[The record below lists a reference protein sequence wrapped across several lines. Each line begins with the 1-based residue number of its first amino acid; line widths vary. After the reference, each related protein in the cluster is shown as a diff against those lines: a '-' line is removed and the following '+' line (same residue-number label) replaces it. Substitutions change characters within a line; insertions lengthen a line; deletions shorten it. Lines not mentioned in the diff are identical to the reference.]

1 MMLTMANS
9 KLIPFDFAYCSDK
22 AKVFENYC
30 KYTFTRTQSMFTYE
44 GLPDTIPV
52 QWLESYL
59 QRNGSCCIAE
69 HEGKLYALLGNAGG
83 EPDEYYQPTIYT
95 VANPALNLSKSYK
108 IGEDCVY
115 CKNDYDAIGL
125 VPLVSRYCGLMTENL
140 LTVRI
145 SDINMR
151 MMNLLSAPD
160 DNTLQST
167 KQYLKDLEDGKLGV
181 VGETPFFE
189 GLKLQS
195 KGVGNGD
202 YMIQFIELQQ
212 YLKGSMYNELGINAN
227 FNMKR
232 EALSG
237 QELSLNDDALMP
249 LIDDMLKQRR
259 AMCDELNEMFGLNVS
274 VDYGSSW
281 HSNVVEK
288 QLISEEELGADDSE
302 SEEAA
307 GDESA
312 LPDDKD
318 PNAVDE
324 GDVSRLNDDEESGND
339 DNDNTSSDS
348 DVDEPDENCEDDDS
362 GSEPDDEC
370 GSNDNTSDEDTSK
383 EDESQSKESETD
395 ESKTEESDA
404 EKSEK
409 EEPEKEEV
417 DTKEV
422 DTEEADTKEV
432 DTKETDTKEKSKDK
446 ESETEESNTK
456 ETEKEKPE
464 NEELEKEKP
473 EKEESEKD
481 KPEKEEPEK
490 EKSEKEEPEK
500 EKPEKEKPE
509 KEKPEKEKSEKGK
522 PEKEKSEKEEVDAED
537 KPKDKE
543 SEQENKEQEPS
554 SEVSDD
560 SEDDDKKKKG
570 EKK

>member
-1 MMLTMANS
+1 MANS

-44 GLPDTIPV
+44 GLPETIPV

-83 EPDEYYQPTIYT
+83 ELDEYYQPTIYT

-259 AMCDELNEMFGLNVS
+259 AMCDELNQMFGLNVS

-348 DVDEPDENCEDDDS
+348 NVDEPDENCEDDDS
-362 GSEPDDEC
+362 GSESDDEC
-370 GSNDNTSDEDTSK
+370 GSDDNTSDEDTSK
-383 EDESQSKESETD
+383 ENESQSKESETED
-395 ESKTEESDA
+395 SKTEESDT

-417 DTKEV
+417 DAKEADAKEADAKEADAKEADAKEADVKEADTDEV
-422 DTEEADTKEV
+422 DAKETDVKEADTKEV
-432 DTKETDTKEKSKDK
+432 DTKEKPKDK
-446 ESETEESNTK
+446 ESETEK
-456 ETEKEKPE
+456 E
-464 NEELEKEKP
+464 
-473 EKEESEKD
+473 

-490 EKSEKEEPEK
+490 EEPEKEEPEK

-509 KEKPEKEKSEKGK
+509 KEEP
-522 PEKEKSEKEEVDAED
+522 EKEEVDAED
-537 KPKDKE
+537 KPKDAEDKPKDKE
-543 SEQENKEQEPS
+543 SEQKNKEQEPS

-560 SEDDDKKKKG
+560 SEDDKKKKKE

>member
-1 MMLTMANS
+1 MARSN
-9 KLIPFDFAYCSDK
+9 LMPFDFTYCSDK

-83 EPDEYYQPTIYT
+83 ELDEYYQPTIYT
-95 VANPALNLSKSYK
+95 VTNPALNLSKTYK

-115 CKNDYDAIGL
+115 CRNDFDAVGL

-167 KQYLKDLEDGKLGV
+167 KQYLKDLEEGKLGV

-237 QELSLNDDALMP
+237 QEVALNDDALMP

-274 VDYGSSW
+274 VDYGSTW

-288 QLISEEELGADDSE
+288 QLISEDELGATGAE

-307 GDESA
+307 GDEAA

-324 GDVSRLNDDEESGND
+324 GDVSRLNDKEESDSD
-339 DNDNTSSDS
+339 DNSDTSSDS
-348 DVDEPDENCEDDDS
+348 DVDEPDENCEDDDN
-362 GSEPDDEC
+362 GSESDDEC
-370 GSNDNTSDEDTSK
+370 GSDDNSTDEDV
-383 EDESQSKESETD
+383 SE
-395 ESKTEESDA
+395 
-404 EKSEK
+404 
-409 EEPEKEEV
+409 
-417 DTKEV
+417 
-422 DTEEADTKEV
+422 
-432 DTKETDTKEKSKDK
+432 
-446 ESETEESNTK
+446 ESETEE
-456 ETEKEKPE
+456 PQ
-464 NEELEKEKP
+464 
-473 EKEESEKD
+473 
-481 KPEKEEPEK
+481 KEEPQ
-490 EKSEKEEPEK
+490 
-500 EKPEKEKPE
+500 
-509 KEKPEKEKSEKGK
+509 
-522 PEKEKSEKEEVDAED
+522 KEEVDAGDE
-537 KPKDKE
+537 PKDE
-543 SEQENKEQEPS
+543 EQEPENKEQEPS
-554 SEVSDD
+554 PEESDD
-560 SEDDDKKKKG
+560 SEDDEKKKKG
-570 EKK
+570 ECK

>member
-1 MMLTMANS
+1 M
-9 KLIPFDFAYCSDK
+9 PFDFAYCSDK

-83 EPDEYYQPTIYT
+83 ELDEYYQPTIYT
-95 VANPALNLSKSYK
+95 VANPALGLSKSYK

-115 CKNDYDAIGL
+115 CRNDYDAIGL

-237 QELSLNDDALMP
+237 QEVALNDDALMP

-259 AMCDELNEMFGLNVS
+259 AMCDELNQMFGLNVS
-274 VDYGSSW
+274 VDYGSTW

-288 QLISEEELGADDSE
+288 QLVSEEELGADTAE

-324 GDVSRLNDDEESGND
+324 CDVSRLNDEEESGSD
-339 DNDNTSSDS
+339 DNSDTSSDS
-348 DVDEPDENCEDDDS
+348 DVDEPDENCEDDDN
-362 GSEPDDEC
+362 GSESDDEC
-370 GSNDNTSDEDTSK
+370 GSNDNSQNEDVS
-383 EDESQSKESETD
+383 EADESQSE
-395 ESKTEESDA
+395 
-404 EKSEK
+404 
-409 EEPEKEEV
+409 
-417 DTKEV
+417 
-422 DTEEADTKEV
+422 
-432 DTKETDTKEKSKDK
+432 
-446 ESETEESNTK
+446 ESETEES
-456 ETEKEKPE
+456 ET
-464 NEELEKEKP
+464 
-473 EKEESEKD
+473 
-481 KPEKEEPEK
+481 
-490 EKSEKEEPEK
+490 
-500 EKPEKEKPE
+500 
-509 KEKPEKEKSEKGK
+509 
-522 PEKEKSEKEEVDAED
+522 EEVDAED
-537 KPKDKE
+537 EPKDKE
-543 SEQENKEQEPS
+543 PESKDEEQEPS
-554 SEVSDD
+554 PEESDD
-560 SEDDDKKKKG
+560 SEDDEKKKKG
-570 EKK
+570 ECK

>member
-95 VANPALNLSKSYK
+95 VANPALNLSKNYK

-259 AMCDELNEMFGLNVS
+259 AMCDELNKMFGLNVS

-348 DVDEPDENCEDDDS
+348 NVDEPDENCEDDDS
-362 GSEPDDEC
+362 GSESDDEC

-383 EDESQSKESETD
+383 ENESQSKESETE
-395 ESKTEESDA
+395 ESETEESDA

-417 DTKEV
+417 DAKEADDKKADAKETDDKEADAKEV
-422 DTEEADTKEV
+422 DAKKVDAKEADAKEADAKEADAKEV
-432 DTKETDTKEKSKDK
+432 DAKEKSKDK
-446 ESETEESNTK
+446 ENETEE
-456 ETEKEKPE
+456 
-464 NEELEKEKP
+464 
-473 EKEESEKD
+473 KEEPEKD

-490 EKSEKEEPEK
+490 D
-500 EKPEKEKPE
+500 KPEKEKPE
-509 KEKPEKEKSEKGK
+509 KEKPEKEE
-522 PEKEKSEKEEVDAED
+522 PEKEEVDAED

-560 SEDDDKKKKG
+560 SEDDEKKKKG

>member
-1 MMLTMANS
+1 MAS
-9 KLIPFDFAYCSDK
+9 GKLMPFDFTYCSDK
-22 AKVFENYC
+22 SKVFENYC

-83 EPDEYYQPTIYT
+83 ELDEYYQPTIYT

-115 CKNDYDAIGL
+115 CRNDFDAVGL

-237 QELSLNDDALMP
+237 QEVALNDDALMP

-259 AMCDELNEMFGLNVS
+259 AMCDELNQMFGLNVS
-274 VDYGSSW
+274 VDYGSTW

-288 QLISEEELGADDSE
+288 QLISEEELGADGAE

-324 GDVSRLNDDEESGND
+324 GDVSRLNDEEESGSD
-339 DNDNTSSDS
+339 DNGDTSSDS

-362 GSEPDDEC
+362 GSESDGEC
-370 GSNDNTSDEDTSK
+370 GSDDDTSDEDTP
-383 EDESQSKESETD
+383 EDDESQS
-395 ESKTEESDA
+395 
-404 EKSEK
+404 
-409 EEPEKEEV
+409 
-417 DTKEV
+417 
-422 DTEEADTKEV
+422 
-432 DTKETDTKEKSKDK
+432 
-446 ESETEESNTK
+446 
-456 ETEKEKPE
+456 
-464 NEELEKEKP
+464 
-473 EKEESEKD
+473 EESER
-481 KPEKEEPEK
+481 
-490 EKSEKEEPEK
+490 
-500 EKPEKEKPE
+500 
-509 KEKPEKEKSEKGK
+509 
-522 PEKEKSEKEEVDAED
+522 EKEEVDAED
-537 KPKDKE
+537 EPKDEEPE
-543 SEQENKEQEPS
+543 SKDKEQEPS
-554 SEVSDD
+554 PEESDD
-560 SEDDDKKKKG
+560 SEDDKKKKKG
-570 EKK
+570 ECK

>member
-1 MMLTMANS
+1 MAS
-9 KLIPFDFAYCSDK
+9 GKLMPFDFAYCSDK
-22 AKVFENYC
+22 SKVFENYC

-83 EPDEYYQPTIYT
+83 ELDEYYQPTIYT

-115 CKNDYDAIGL
+115 CRNDFDAVGL

-237 QELSLNDDALMP
+237 QEVALNDDALMP

-259 AMCDELNEMFGLNVS
+259 AMCDELNQMFGLNVS
-274 VDYGSSW
+274 VDYGSTW

-288 QLISEEELGADDSE
+288 QLVSEEELGADSAE

-324 GDVSRLNDDEESGND
+324 GDVSRLNDEEESGSD
-339 DNDNTSSDS
+339 DNSDTSSDS
-348 DVDEPDENCEDDDS
+348 DVDEPDENCEDADS
-362 GSEPDDEC
+362 GNESDDEC
-370 GSNDNTSDEDTSK
+370 GSDADTSDEDTS
-383 EDESQSKESETD
+383 EDGESQSEESETD
-395 ESKTEESDA
+395 ESETE
-404 EKSEK
+404 
-409 EEPEKEEV
+409 
-417 DTKEV
+417 
-422 DTEEADTKEV
+422 
-432 DTKETDTKEKSKDK
+432 
-446 ESETEESNTK
+446 ESETEE
-456 ETEKEKPE
+456 
-464 NEELEKEKP
+464 NE
-473 EKEESEKD
+473 S
-481 KPEKEEPEK
+481 
-490 EKSEKEEPEK
+490 
-500 EKPEKEKPE
+500 
-509 KEKPEKEKSEKGK
+509 
-522 PEKEKSEKEEVDAED
+522 EEVDAED
-537 KPKDKE
+537 EPKDEEPE
-543 SEQENKEQEPS
+543 SKDEEQEPS
-554 SEVSDD
+554 PEESDD
-560 SEDDDKKKKG
+560 SEDDEKKKKG
-570 EKK
+570 ECK

>member
-1 MMLTMANS
+1 MTMADG
-9 KLIPFDFAYCSDK
+9 KLRSFDFSYCSDK
-22 AKVFENYC
+22 DKVFENYC
-30 KYTFTRTQSMFTYE
+30 RYTFTRTQSMFTYE

-95 VANPALNLSKSYK
+95 VANPALNLSKNYE
-108 IGEDCVY
+108 IGVDCVY
-115 CKNDYDAIGL
+115 CKNDYDALGL

-140 LTVRI
+140 LTVRL

-167 KQYLKDLEDGKLGV
+167 KQYLKDLEEGKLGV

-232 EALSG
+232 EALNG
-237 QELSLNDDALMP
+237 QEVALNDDALMP
-249 LIDDMLKQRR
+249 LIDDMLKHRR
-259 AMCDELNEMFGLNVS
+259 AMCDQLNEMFGLEVS
-274 VDYGSSW
+274 VDYGSTW

-288 QLISEEELGADDSE
+288 QLISEEELGADGAE

-324 GDVSRLNDDEESGND
+324 GDVSRLNDEEESGND
-339 DNDNTSSDS
+339 DNDDTSSDS
-348 DVDEPDENCEDDDS
+348 DVDEPTENCEDDDS
-362 GSEPDDEC
+362 GSESDGEC
-370 GSNDNTSDEDTSK
+370 GSDDDTSDEDGS
-383 EDESQSKESETD
+383 ESQSEESEAE
-395 ESKTEESDA
+395 ESKEEKTEES
-404 EKSEK
+404 K
-409 EEPEKEEV
+409 EEEV
-417 DTKEV
+417 AEDDEP
-422 DTEEADTKEV
+422 
-432 DTKETDTKEKSKDK
+432 KD
-446 ESETEESNTK
+446 
-456 ETEKEKPE
+456 
-464 NEELEKEKP
+464 
-473 EKEESEKD
+473 EESE
-481 KPEKEEPEK
+481 
-490 EKSEKEEPEK
+490 
-500 EKPEKEKPE
+500 
-509 KEKPEKEKSEKGK
+509 
-522 PEKEKSEKEEVDAED
+522 
-537 KPKDKE
+537 PKDDEPKDE
-543 SEQENKEQEPS
+543 EQEPS
-554 SEVSDD
+554 PEESDE
-560 SEDDDKKKKG
+560 SEDDEKKG

>member
-1 MMLTMANS
+1 MAS
-9 KLIPFDFAYCSDK
+9 GKLMPFDFAYCSDK
-22 AKVFENYC
+22 SKVFENYC

-83 EPDEYYQPTIYT
+83 ELDEYYQPTIYT

-167 KQYLKDLEDGKLGV
+167 KQYLKDLEEGKLGV
-181 VGETPFFE
+181 VGETPFFD

-237 QELSLNDDALMP
+237 QEVALNDDALMP

-259 AMCDELNEMFGLNVS
+259 AMCDELNQMFGLNVS
-274 VDYGSSW
+274 VDYGSTW

-288 QLISEEELGADDSE
+288 QLISEDELGANGAE

-307 GDESA
+307 GDEAA

-324 GDVSRLNDDEESGND
+324 GDVSRLNDEEESGSD
-339 DNDNTSSDS
+339 DNSDTSSDS

-362 GSEPDDEC
+362 GSESDDEC
-370 GSNDNTSDEDTSK
+370 GSDADTSDEDASET
-383 EDESQSKESETD
+383 DESQSEESETD
-395 ESKTEESDA
+395 ES
-404 EKSEK
+404 
-409 EEPEKEEV
+409 
-417 DTKEV
+417 
-422 DTEEADTKEV
+422 
-432 DTKETDTKEKSKDK
+432 
-446 ESETEESNTK
+446 ETEES
-456 ETEKEKPE
+456 ET
-464 NEELEKEKP
+464 
-473 EKEESEKD
+473 
-481 KPEKEEPEK
+481 
-490 EKSEKEEPEK
+490 
-500 EKPEKEKPE
+500 
-509 KEKPEKEKSEKGK
+509 
-522 PEKEKSEKEEVDAED
+522 EEVDAED
-537 KPKDKE
+537 EPKDEEPE
-543 SEQENKEQEPS
+543 SKDEEQEPS
-554 SEVSDD
+554 PEESDD
-560 SEDDDKKKKG
+560 SEDDEKKKKG
-570 EKK
+570 ECK

>member
-1 MMLTMANS
+1 MTMADG
-9 KLIPFDFAYCSDK
+9 KLRSFDFSYCSDK
-22 AKVFENYC
+22 DKVFENYC
-30 KYTFTRTQSMFTYE
+30 RYTFTRTQSMFTYE

-95 VANPALNLSKSYK
+95 VANPALNLSKNYE
-108 IGEDCVY
+108 IGVDCVY
-115 CKNDYDAIGL
+115 CKNDYDALGL

-140 LTVRI
+140 LTVRL

-167 KQYLKDLEDGKLGV
+167 KQYLKDLEEGKLGV

-237 QELSLNDDALMP
+237 QEVALNDDALMP

-259 AMCDELNEMFGLNVS
+259 AMCDELNEMFGLSVS
-274 VDYGSSW
+274 VDYGSTW

-288 QLISEEELGADDSE
+288 QLVSEEELGANSVE

-324 GDVSRLNDDEESGND
+324 GDVSRLNEEECGND
-339 DNDNTSSDS
+339 DNDDTSSDS
-348 DVDEPDENCEDDDS
+348 DVDEPNENCEDDDS
-362 GSEPDDEC
+362 GSESDGEC
-370 GSNDNTSDEDTSK
+370 GSDDDTSDEDV
-383 EDESQSKESETD
+383 SETD
-395 ESKTEESDA
+395 ESQ
-404 EKSEK
+404 SE
-409 EEPEKEEV
+409 
-417 DTKEV
+417 
-422 DTEEADTKEV
+422 
-432 DTKETDTKEKSKDK
+432 
-446 ESETEESNTK
+446 ESETEESK
-456 ETEKEKPE
+456 EEETEESKE
-464 NEELEKEKP
+464 
-473 EKEESEKD
+473 
-481 KPEKEEPEK
+481 
-490 EKSEKEEPEK
+490 
-500 EKPEKEKPE
+500 
-509 KEKPEKEKSEKGK
+509 
-522 PEKEKSEKEEVDAED
+522 EEVDAED
-537 KPKDKE
+537 EPKDEE
-543 SEQENKEQEPS
+543 SEPKDDEPKDDEPKDDEPKDEEQEPS
-554 SEVSDD
+554 PEESDD
-560 SEDDDKKKKG
+560 SEDDEKKG

>member
-1 MMLTMANS
+1 MANG
-9 KLIPFDFAYCSDK
+9 KLMPFDFTYCSDK

-30 KYTFTRTQSMFTYE
+30 KYTFTRTQSMFVYE

-83 EPDEYYQPTIYT
+83 ELDEYYQPTIYT
-95 VANPALNLSKSYK
+95 VANPALNISKSYK
-108 IGEDCVY
+108 IGEECVY
-115 CKNDYDAIGL
+115 CKNDYDALGL
-125 VPLVSRYCGLMTENL
+125 TPLVSRYCGLMTENL

-237 QELSLNDDALMP
+237 QEVALNDDALMP

-259 AMCDELNEMFGLNVS
+259 AMCDELNAMFGLNVS
-274 VDYGSSW
+274 VDYGSTW

-288 QLISEEELGADDSE
+288 QLISEEELGADGVE

-324 GDVSRLNDDEESGND
+324 GDVSRLNDEEESSSD
-339 DNDNTSSDS
+339 DSDGTSDSDDTSSDR
-348 DVDEPDENCEDDDS
+348 DVDEPAENCEDDDS
-362 GSEPDDEC
+362 CDNSDNECASDDDASNEDVSED
-370 GSNDNTSDEDTSK
+370 SSD
-383 EDESQSKESETD
+383 
-395 ESKTEESDA
+395 
-404 EKSEK
+404 
-409 EEPEKEEV
+409 
-417 DTKEV
+417 
-422 DTEEADTKEV
+422 
-432 DTKETDTKEKSKDK
+432 
-446 ESETEESNTK
+446 ETEESKT
-456 ETEKEKPE
+456 
-464 NEELEKEKP
+464 
-473 EKEESEKD
+473 
-481 KPEKEEPEK
+481 
-490 EKSEKEEPEK
+490 
-500 EKPEKEKPE
+500 
-509 KEKPEKEKSEKGK
+509 
-522 PEKEKSEKEEVDAED
+522 EEVDAED
-537 KPKDKE
+537 EPKDEEPE
-543 SEQENKEQEPS
+543 SKDEEQEPS
-554 SEVSDD
+554 PEDSDN
-560 SEDDDKKKKG
+560 SEDDEKKKKG
-570 EKK
+570 ECK

>member
-1 MMLTMANS
+1 MATSN
-9 KLIPFDFAYCSDK
+9 LMPFDFTYCSDK
-22 AKVFENYC
+22 TKVFENYC

-83 EPDEYYQPTIYT
+83 ELDEYYQPTIYT
-95 VANPALNLSKSYK
+95 VANPALGLSESFE
-108 IGEDCVY
+108 IGKNCVY

-167 KQYLKDLEDGKLGV
+167 KQYLKDLEEGKLGV

-237 QELSLNDDALMP
+237 QEVALNDDALMP

-274 VDYGSSW
+274 VDYGSTW

-288 QLISEEELGADDSE
+288 QLISEDELGATGTE

-307 GDESA
+307 GDEAA

-324 GDVSRLNDDEESGND
+324 GDVSRLNDEEENDSD
-339 DNDNTSSDS
+339 DNSDTSSDS
-348 DVDEPDENCEDDDS
+348 DVDEPDENCEDVDS
-362 GSEPDDEC
+362 NSKSDDEC
-370 GSNDNTSDEDTSK
+370 GSDDNSQDEDAS
-383 EDESQSKESETD
+383 EDNESQS
-395 ESKTEESDA
+395 EESQ
-404 EKSEK
+404 SEESQS
-409 EEPEKEEV
+409 EEPQ
-417 DTKEV
+417 
-422 DTEEADTKEV
+422 
-432 DTKETDTKEKSKDK
+432 
-446 ESETEESNTK
+446 
-456 ETEKEKPE
+456 
-464 NEELEKEKP
+464 
-473 EKEESEKD
+473 
-481 KPEKEEPEK
+481 
-490 EKSEKEEPEK
+490 
-500 EKPEKEKPE
+500 
-509 KEKPEKEKSEKGK
+509 
-522 PEKEKSEKEEVDAED
+522 KEEVDAGDE
-537 KPKDKE
+537 PKDE
-543 SEQENKEQEPS
+543 EQEPENEGQEPS
-554 SEVSDD
+554 PEESDD
-560 SEDDDKKKKG
+560 SEDDEKKKKG
-570 EKK
+570 ECK

>member
-1 MMLTMANS
+1 MAS
-9 KLIPFDFAYCSDK
+9 GKLMPFDFAYCSDK
-22 AKVFENYC
+22 KKVFENYC

-44 GLPDTIPV
+44 GLPESIPV

-83 EPDEYYQPTIYT
+83 ELDEYYQPTLYT
-95 VANPALNLSKSYK
+95 VANPALNLSKTFK

-115 CKNDYDAIGL
+115 CRNDYDAIGL
-125 VPLVSRYCGLMTENL
+125 VPLISRYCGLMTENL

-145 SDINMR
+145 TDINMR

-167 KQYLKDLEDGKLGV
+167 IQYLKDLEAGKLGV

-195 KGVGNGD
+195 RGTGNGD

-237 QELSLNDDALMP
+237 QEVALNDDALMP

-274 VDYGSSW
+274 VDYGSTW

-288 QLISEEELGADDSE
+288 QLISEEELGADNAE

-318 PNAVDE
+318 ANSVDE
-324 GDVSRLNDDEESGND
+324 DDVSRRNDEEESDGD
-339 DNDNTSSDS
+339 DNSDTSSDS
-348 DVDEPDENCEDDDS
+348 DVDEPDENCEDNDS
-362 GSEPDDEC
+362 GSESDGEC
-370 GSNDNTSDEDTSK
+370 DSDDNTSDEDVS
-383 EDESQSKESETD
+383 EDN
-395 ESKTEESDA
+395 
-404 EKSEK
+404 
-409 EEPEKEEV
+409 
-417 DTKEV
+417 
-422 DTEEADTKEV
+422 
-432 DTKETDTKEKSKDK
+432 
-446 ESETEESNTK
+446 ESETEES
-456 ETEKEKPE
+456 ET
-464 NEELEKEKP
+464 
-473 EKEESEKD
+473 EESET
-481 KPEKEEPEK
+481 EESETEEPQ
-490 EKSEKEEPEK
+490 
-500 EKPEKEKPE
+500 
-509 KEKPEKEKSEKGK
+509 
-522 PEKEKSEKEEVDAED
+522 KEEVDAED
-537 KPKDKE
+537 EPKDEEPE
-543 SEQENKEQEPS
+543 SKDEEQEPS
-554 SEVSDD
+554 SEESED
-560 SEDDDKKKKG
+560 SEDDEKKKK
-570 EKK
+570 EECK

>member
-1 MMLTMANS
+1 MTMADG
-9 KLIPFDFAYCSDK
+9 KLRSFDFSYCSDK
-22 AKVFENYC
+22 DKVFENYC
-30 KYTFTRTQSMFTYE
+30 RYTFTRTQSMFTYE

-95 VANPALNLSKSYK
+95 VANPALNLSKNYE
-108 IGEDCVY
+108 IGVDCVY
-115 CKNDYDAIGL
+115 CKNDYDALGL

-140 LTVRI
+140 LTVRL

-167 KQYLKDLEDGKLGV
+167 KQYLKDLEEGKLGV

-237 QELSLNDDALMP
+237 QEVALNDDALMP

-259 AMCDELNEMFGLNVS
+259 AMCDELNEMFGLSVS
-274 VDYGSSW
+274 VDYGSTW

-288 QLISEEELGADDSE
+288 QLVSEEELGANSVE

-324 GDVSRLNDDEESGND
+324 GDVSRLNEEESGND
-339 DNDNTSSDS
+339 DNDDTSSDS
-348 DVDEPDENCEDDDS
+348 DVDEPNENCEDDDS
-362 GSEPDDEC
+362 GSESDGEC
-370 GSNDNTSDEDTSK
+370 GSDDNTSDEDGS
-383 EDESQSKESETD
+383 ESQSEESEAED
-395 ESKTEESDA
+395 SKEE
-404 EKSEK
+404 ET
-409 EEPEKEEV
+409 EEPEKDE
-417 DTKEV
+417 
-422 DTEEADTKEV
+422 
-432 DTKETDTKEKSKDK
+432 
-446 ESETEESNTK
+446 
-456 ETEKEKPE
+456 
-464 NEELEKEKP
+464 
-473 EKEESEKD
+473 
-481 KPEKEEPEK
+481 
-490 EKSEKEEPEK
+490 
-500 EKPEKEKPE
+500 
-509 KEKPEKEKSEKGK
+509 
-522 PEKEKSEKEEVDAED
+522 SEKEEVAED
-537 KPKDKE
+537 DEPKDEE
-543 SEQENKEQEPS
+543 SEPKDDEPKDEEQEPS
-554 SEVSDD
+554 PEESDD
-560 SEDDDKKKKG
+560 SEDDEKKG

>member
-1 MMLTMANS
+1 MAS
-9 KLIPFDFAYCSDK
+9 GKLMPFDFTYCSDK

-83 EPDEYYQPTIYT
+83 ELDEYYQPTIYT

-115 CKNDYDAIGL
+115 CRNDFDAVGL

-237 QELSLNDDALMP
+237 QEVALNDDALMP

-259 AMCDELNEMFGLNVS
+259 AMCDELNQMFGLNVS
-274 VDYGSSW
+274 VDYGSTW

-288 QLISEEELGADDSE
+288 QLISEEELGANGAE

-324 GDVSRLNDDEESGND
+324 GDVSRLNDEEESGSD
-339 DNDNTSSDS
+339 DNSDTSSDS
-348 DVDEPDENCEDDDS
+348 DVDEPNENCENDDT
-362 GSEPDDEC
+362 GSESDGEC
-370 GSNDNTSDEDTSK
+370 GSDDNTSDEDDS
-383 EDESQSKESETD
+383 EDDESQSE
-395 ESKTEESDA
+395 
-404 EKSEK
+404 
-409 EEPEKEEV
+409 
-417 DTKEV
+417 
-422 DTEEADTKEV
+422 
-432 DTKETDTKEKSKDK
+432 
-446 ESETEESNTK
+446 ESETEES
-456 ETEKEKPE
+456 ET
-464 NEELEKEKP
+464 
-473 EKEESEKD
+473 EESES
-481 KPEKEEPEK
+481 EEA
-490 EKSEKEEPEK
+490 
-500 EKPEKEKPE
+500 
-509 KEKPEKEKSEKGK
+509 
-522 PEKEKSEKEEVDAED
+522 DAED
-537 KPKDKE
+537 EPKDKE
-543 SEQENKEQEPS
+543 PESKDEEQEPS
-554 SEVSDD
+554 PEESDD
-560 SEDDDKKKKG
+560 SEDDEKKKKG
-570 EKK
+570 ECK

>member
-1 MMLTMANS
+1 MAS
-9 KLIPFDFAYCSDK
+9 GKLMPFDFAYCSDK

-83 EPDEYYQPTIYT
+83 ELDEYYQPTIYT
-95 VANPALNLSKSYK
+95 VANPALNLSKSFK

-115 CKNDYDAIGL
+115 CKNDYDALGL

-167 KQYLKDLEDGKLGV
+167 KQYLKDLEEGKLGV
-181 VGETPFFE
+181 VGETPFFD

-237 QELSLNDDALMP
+237 QEVALNDDALMP

-259 AMCDELNEMFGLNVS
+259 AMCDELNAMFGLNVS
-274 VDYGSSW
+274 VDYGSTW

-288 QLISEEELGADDSE
+288 QLISEEELGADGVE

-318 PNAVDE
+318 PNAIDE
-324 GDVSRLNDDEESGND
+324 GDVSRLNEEEESGGND
-339 DNDNTSSDS
+339 IDDTSSDS
-348 DVDEPDENCEDDDS
+348 DVDEPTENCEDDDS
-362 GSEPDDEC
+362 CGSSDDEC
-370 GSNDNTSDEDTSK
+370 GSDDGAQDEDVS
-383 EDESQSKESETD
+383 ENDESQSE
-395 ESKTEESDA
+395 
-404 EKSEK
+404 
-409 EEPEKEEV
+409 
-417 DTKEV
+417 
-422 DTEEADTKEV
+422 
-432 DTKETDTKEKSKDK
+432 
-446 ESETEESNTK
+446 ESETEE
-456 ETEKEKPE
+456 PQ
-464 NEELEKEKP
+464 
-473 EKEESEKD
+473 
-481 KPEKEEPEK
+481 
-490 EKSEKEEPEK
+490 
-500 EKPEKEKPE
+500 
-509 KEKPEKEKSEKGK
+509 
-522 PEKEKSEKEEVDAED
+522 KEEVDAED
-537 KPKDKE
+537 EPKDE
-543 SEQENKEQEPS
+543 EQEP
-554 SEVSDD
+554 ENEGQEPNPEESDD
-560 SEDDDKKKKG
+560 SEDDEKKKKG
-570 EKK
+570 ECK

>member
-1 MMLTMANS
+1 MANG
-9 KLIPFDFAYCSDK
+9 KLMPFDFTYCSDK

-30 KYTFTRTQSMFTYE
+30 KYTFTRTQSMFVYE

-83 EPDEYYQPTIYT
+83 ELDEYYQPTIYT
-95 VANPALNLSKSYK
+95 VANPALNISKSYK
-108 IGEDCVY
+108 IGEECVY
-115 CKNDYDAIGL
+115 CKNDYDALGL
-125 VPLVSRYCGLMTENL
+125 TPLVSRYCGLMTENL

-167 KQYLKDLEDGKLGV
+167 KQYLKDLEEGKLGV

-237 QELSLNDDALMP
+237 QEVALNDDALMP

-259 AMCDELNEMFGLNVS
+259 AMCDELNAMFGLNVS
-274 VDYGSSW
+274 VDYGSTW

-288 QLISEEELGADDSE
+288 QLISEEELGADGVE

-324 GDVSRLNDDEESGND
+324 GDVSRLNDEEESDND
-339 DNDNTSSDS
+339 DSGDTSSDS
-348 DVDEPDENCEDDDS
+348 DDTSSDRDVDEPTENCEDDDS
-362 GSEPDDEC
+362 CDNSDNECASDD
-370 GSNDNTSDEDTSK
+370 DTSDKDVSEDS
-383 EDESQSKESETD
+383 
-395 ESKTEESDA
+395 
-404 EKSEK
+404 KSE
-409 EEPEKEEV
+409 E
-417 DTKEV
+417 
-422 DTEEADTKEV
+422 
-432 DTKETDTKEKSKDK
+432 
-446 ESETEESNTK
+446 
-456 ETEKEKPE
+456 
-464 NEELEKEKP
+464 
-473 EKEESEKD
+473 
-481 KPEKEEPEK
+481 
-490 EKSEKEEPEK
+490 
-500 EKPEKEKPE
+500 
-509 KEKPEKEKSEKGK
+509 
-522 PEKEKSEKEEVDAED
+522 SEKEEVDSEGE
-537 KPKDKE
+537 PKDDG
-543 SEQENKEQEPS
+543 QEPS
-554 SEVSDD
+554 PEGSDD
-560 SEDDDKKKKG
+560 SEDDEKKKKG
-570 EKK
+570 ECK

>member
-1 MMLTMANS
+1 MAS
-9 KLIPFDFAYCSDK
+9 GKLMPFDFAYCSDK
-22 AKVFENYC
+22 SKVFENYC

-83 EPDEYYQPTIYT
+83 ELDEYYQPTIYT
-95 VANPALNLSKSYK
+95 VANPALNLSKSFK

-167 KQYLKDLEDGKLGV
+167 KQYLKDLEEGKLGV

-237 QELSLNDDALMP
+237 QEVALNDDALMP

-259 AMCDELNEMFGLNVS
+259 AMCDELNQMFGLNVS
-274 VDYGSSW
+274 VDYGSTW

-288 QLISEEELGADDSE
+288 QLISEDELGANGAE

-307 GDESA
+307 GDEAA

-318 PNAVDE
+318 PNAVDD
-324 GDVSRLNDDEESGND
+324 GDVSRLNDEEESGSD
-339 DNDNTSSDS
+339 DNGDTSSDS

-362 GSEPDDEC
+362 GSESDGEC
-370 GSNDNTSDEDTSK
+370 GSDDGTSDEDTS
-383 EDESQSKESETD
+383 EDDESQSE
-395 ESKTEESDA
+395 
-404 EKSEK
+404 
-409 EEPEKEEV
+409 
-417 DTKEV
+417 
-422 DTEEADTKEV
+422 
-432 DTKETDTKEKSKDK
+432 
-446 ESETEESNTK
+446 ESETE
-456 ETEKEKPE
+456 
-464 NEELEKEKP
+464 
-473 EKEESEKD
+473 KD
-481 KPEKEEPEK
+481 
-490 EKSEKEEPEK
+490 
-500 EKPEKEKPE
+500 
-509 KEKPEKEKSEKGK
+509 
-522 PEKEKSEKEEVDAED
+522 EVDAED
-537 KPKDKE
+537 EPKDEEPE
-543 SEQENKEQEPS
+543 SKDEEQEPS
-554 SEVSDD
+554 PEESDD
-560 SEDDDKKKKG
+560 SEDGEKKKKG
-570 EKK
+570 ECK

>member
-1 MMLTMANS
+1 MAS
-9 KLIPFDFAYCSDK
+9 GKLMPFDFAYCSDK
-22 AKVFENYC
+22 KKVFENYC

-44 GLPDTIPV
+44 GLPESIPV

-83 EPDEYYQPTIYT
+83 ELDEYYQPTIYT
-95 VANPALNLSKSYK
+95 VANPALGLSKSFK

-115 CKNDYDAIGL
+115 CRNDYDAIGL

-181 VGETPFFE
+181 VGETPFFD

-195 KGVGNGD
+195 RGTGNGD

-237 QELSLNDDALMP
+237 QEVALNDDALMP

-259 AMCDELNEMFGLNVS
+259 AMCDELNQMFGLNVS
-274 VDYGSSW
+274 VDYGSTW

-288 QLISEEELGADDSE
+288 QLVSEEELGADSAE

-324 GDVSRLNDDEESGND
+324 GDVSRLNDEEESGSD
-339 DNDNTSSDS
+339 DNSDTSSDS
-348 DVDEPDENCEDDDS
+348 DVDEPDENCEDADS
-362 GSEPDDEC
+362 GSESDDEC
-370 GSNDNTSDEDTSK
+370 GSDADTSDEDTS
-383 EDESQSKESETD
+383 EDVESQSE
-395 ESKTEESDA
+395 
-404 EKSEK
+404 
-409 EEPEKEEV
+409 
-417 DTKEV
+417 
-422 DTEEADTKEV
+422 
-432 DTKETDTKEKSKDK
+432 
-446 ESETEESNTK
+446 ESETEES
-456 ETEKEKPE
+456 ET
-464 NEELEKEKP
+464 
-473 EKEESEKD
+473 EESET
-481 KPEKEEPEK
+481 
-490 EKSEKEEPEK
+490 
-500 EKPEKEKPE
+500 
-509 KEKPEKEKSEKGK
+509 
-522 PEKEKSEKEEVDAED
+522 EEVDAED
-537 KPKDKE
+537 KPKDEEPE
-543 SEQENKEQEPS
+543 SKDEEQEPS
-554 SEVSDD
+554 PEESDD
-560 SEDDDKKKKG
+560 SEDDEKKKKG
-570 EKK
+570 ECK

>member
-1 MMLTMANS
+1 MAS
-9 KLIPFDFAYCSDK
+9 GKLMPFDFAYCSDK

-83 EPDEYYQPTIYT
+83 ELDEYYQPTLYT
-95 VANPALNLSKSYK
+95 VANPALNLSKTFK

-167 KQYLKDLEDGKLGV
+167 KQYLKDLEDGRLGV

-237 QELSLNDDALMP
+237 QEVALNDDALMP

-274 VDYGSSW
+274 VDYGSTW

-288 QLISEEELGADDSE
+288 QLISEDELGATDTE

-307 GDESA
+307 GDEAA

-324 GDVSRLNDDEESGND
+324 GDVSRLNDEEESDSD
-339 DNDNTSSDS
+339 DNCNTSSDS
-348 DVDEPDENCEDDDS
+348 DVDEPDENCEDDDTD
-362 GSEPDDEC
+362 SESDGEC
-370 GSNDNTSDEDTSK
+370 GSDDNSQNEDVS
-383 EDESQSKESETD
+383 EDDKSQSEESQS
-395 ESKTEESDA
+395 
-404 EKSEK
+404 
-409 EEPEKEEV
+409 
-417 DTKEV
+417 
-422 DTEEADTKEV
+422 
-432 DTKETDTKEKSKDK
+432 
-446 ESETEESNTK
+446 
-456 ETEKEKPE
+456 
-464 NEELEKEKP
+464 
-473 EKEESEKD
+473 EESES
-481 KPEKEEPEK
+481 EEPQ
-490 EKSEKEEPEK
+490 
-500 EKPEKEKPE
+500 
-509 KEKPEKEKSEKGK
+509 
-522 PEKEKSEKEEVDAED
+522 KEEVDAGDE
-537 KPKDKE
+537 PKDEE
-543 SEQENKEQEPS
+543 SEPKDKEQEPS
-554 SEVSDD
+554 PEESDD
-560 SEDDDKKKKG
+560 SEDDENKKKG
-570 EKK
+570 ECK

>member
-1 MMLTMANS
+1 MAS
-9 KLIPFDFAYCSDK
+9 GKLMPFDFSYCTDK

-83 EPDEYYQPTIYT
+83 ELDEYYQPTIYT
-95 VANPALNLSKSYK
+95 VANPALNLSKTYK

-115 CKNDYDAIGL
+115 CRNDFDAVGL

-167 KQYLKDLEDGKLGV
+167 KQYLKDLEEGKLGV

-232 EALSG
+232 EALNG
-237 QELSLNDDALMP
+237 QEVALNDDALMP

-259 AMCDELNEMFGLNVS
+259 AMCDELNKMFGLNVS
-274 VDYGSSW
+274 VDYGSTW

-288 QLISEEELGADDSE
+288 QLISEEELGADNAE

-324 GDVSRLNDDEESGND
+324 GDVSRLNDEEESGSD
-339 DNDNTSSDS
+339 DNSDTSSDS

-362 GSEPDDEC
+362 GSESDSEC
-370 GSNDNTSDEDTSK
+370 GSDDDTPDEDVS
-383 EDESQSKESETD
+383 EDDESQSE
-395 ESKTEESDA
+395 
-404 EKSEK
+404 
-409 EEPEKEEV
+409 
-417 DTKEV
+417 
-422 DTEEADTKEV
+422 
-432 DTKETDTKEKSKDK
+432 
-446 ESETEESNTK
+446 ESETEE
-456 ETEKEKPE
+456 
-464 NEELEKEKP
+464 
-473 EKEESEKD
+473 
-481 KPEKEEPEK
+481 
-490 EKSEKEEPEK
+490 
-500 EKPEKEKPE
+500 
-509 KEKPEKEKSEKGK
+509 
-522 PEKEKSEKEEVDAED
+522 SEKEEVDAED
-537 KPKDKE
+537 EPKDE
-543 SEQENKEQEPS
+543 EQEPENEEQEPS
-554 SEVSDD
+554 PEESDD
-560 SEDDDKKKKG
+560 SEVDEKKKKG
-570 EKK
+570 ECK

>member
-1 MMLTMANS
+1 MASGN
-9 KLIPFDFAYCSDK
+9 LMPFDFAYCSDK

-83 EPDEYYQPTIYT
+83 ELDEYYQPTIYT
-95 VANPALNLSKSYK
+95 VTNPALNLSKTFK

-167 KQYLKDLEDGKLGV
+167 KQYLKDLEEGKLGV

-237 QELSLNDDALMP
+237 QEVALNDDALMP

-259 AMCDELNEMFGLNVS
+259 AMCAELNEMFGLNVS
-274 VDYGSSW
+274 VDYGSTW

-288 QLISEEELGADDSE
+288 QLISEDELGATGTE

-307 GDESA
+307 GDEAA

-324 GDVSRLNDDEESGND
+324 GDVSRLNDEEESDSD
-339 DNDNTSSDS
+339 DNCNTSSDS
-348 DVDEPDENCEDDDS
+348 DVDEPDENCEDDDTD
-362 GSEPDDEC
+362 SESDGEC
-370 GSNDNTSDEDTSK
+370 GSDDNSQNEDVS
-383 EDESQSKESETD
+383 EDDESQS
-395 ESKTEESDA
+395 EESDT
-404 EKSEK
+404 
-409 EEPEKEEV
+409 EEPQKE
-417 DTKEV
+417 D
-422 DTEEADTKEV
+422 
-432 DTKETDTKEKSKDK
+432 
-446 ESETEESNTK
+446 
-456 ETEKEKPE
+456 PQ
-464 NEELEKEKP
+464 
-473 EKEESEKD
+473 
-481 KPEKEEPEK
+481 
-490 EKSEKEEPEK
+490 
-500 EKPEKEKPE
+500 
-509 KEKPEKEKSEKGK
+509 
-522 PEKEKSEKEEVDAED
+522 KEEVDAGDE
-537 KPKDKE
+537 PKDE
-543 SEQENKEQEPS
+543 ENEPKDKEQEPS
-554 SEVSDD
+554 PEKSDD
-560 SEDDDKKKKG
+560 SEDDEKKKKG
-570 EKK
+570 ECK

>member
-1 MMLTMANS
+1 MAS
-9 KLIPFDFAYCSDK
+9 GKLMPFDFAYCSDK
-22 AKVFENYC
+22 SKVFENYC

-83 EPDEYYQPTIYT
+83 ELDEYYQPTIYT

-167 KQYLKDLEDGKLGV
+167 KQYLKDLEEGKLGV

-237 QELSLNDDALMP
+237 QEVALNDDALMP

-274 VDYGSSW
+274 VDYGSTW

-288 QLISEEELGADDSE
+288 QLISEDELGATGAE

-307 GDESA
+307 GDEAA

-324 GDVSRLNDDEESGND
+324 GDVSRLNDEEESGND
-339 DNDNTSSDS
+339 DISDTSSDS
-348 DVDEPDENCEDDDS
+348 DVDEPNENCENDDT
-362 GSEPDDEC
+362 GSESDGEC
-370 GSNDNTSDEDTSK
+370 GSDDDTPDEDVS
-383 EDESQSKESETD
+383 ENDESQSE
-395 ESKTEESDA
+395 
-404 EKSEK
+404 
-409 EEPEKEEV
+409 
-417 DTKEV
+417 
-422 DTEEADTKEV
+422 
-432 DTKETDTKEKSKDK
+432 
-446 ESETEESNTK
+446 ESETEK
-456 ETEKEKPE
+456 
-464 NEELEKEKP
+464 
-473 EKEESEKD
+473 
-481 KPEKEEPEK
+481 
-490 EKSEKEEPEK
+490 
-500 EKPEKEKPE
+500 
-509 KEKPEKEKSEKGK
+509 
-522 PEKEKSEKEEVDAED
+522 VDAED
-537 KPKDKE
+537 EPKDE
-543 SEQENKEQEPS
+543 EQEPEDKEQEPS
-554 SEVSDD
+554 PEESDD
-560 SEDDDKKKKG
+560 SEDDEKKKKG
-570 EKK
+570 ECK

>member
-1 MMLTMANS
+1 MARSN
-9 KLIPFDFAYCSDK
+9 LMPFDFAYCSDK
-22 AKVFENYC
+22 TKVFENYC

-83 EPDEYYQPTIYT
+83 ELDEYYQPTIYT
-95 VANPALNLSKSYK
+95 VANPALNLSKTFK

-237 QELSLNDDALMP
+237 QEVALNDDALMP

-274 VDYGSSW
+274 VDYGSTW

-288 QLISEEELGADDSE
+288 QLISEDEVGATGTE

-307 GDESA
+307 GDEAA

-324 GDVSRLNDDEESGND
+324 GDVSRLNDKEESGSD
-339 DNDNTSSDS
+339 DNSDTSSDS
-348 DVDEPDENCEDDDS
+348 DVDEPDENCEDDDT
-362 GSEPDDEC
+362 GSESDGEC
-370 GSNDNTSDEDTSK
+370 GSDDNSQDEDV
-383 EDESQSKESETD
+383 SE
-395 ESKTEESDA
+395 
-404 EKSEK
+404 
-409 EEPEKEEV
+409 
-417 DTKEV
+417 
-422 DTEEADTKEV
+422 
-432 DTKETDTKEKSKDK
+432 
-446 ESETEESNTK
+446 ESETEE
-456 ETEKEKPE
+456 PQ
-464 NEELEKEKP
+464 
-473 EKEESEKD
+473 
-481 KPEKEEPEK
+481 
-490 EKSEKEEPEK
+490 
-500 EKPEKEKPE
+500 
-509 KEKPEKEKSEKGK
+509 
-522 PEKEKSEKEEVDAED
+522 KEEVDAGDE
-537 KPKDKE
+537 PKDE
-543 SEQENKEQEPS
+543 EQEPENKDEEQEPENKEQEPS
-554 SEVSDD
+554 PEESDD
-560 SEDDDKKKKG
+560 SEDDEKKKKG
-570 EKK
+570 ECK

>member
-1 MMLTMANS
+1 MAS
-9 KLIPFDFAYCSDK
+9 GKLMPFDFDYCSDK
-22 AKVFENYC
+22 KKVFENYC

-69 HEGKLYALLGNAGG
+69 HDGKLYALLGNAGG
-83 EPDEYYQPTIYT
+83 ELDEYYQPTTYT
-95 VANPALNLSKSYK
+95 VANPALGLSKTYK

-115 CKNDYDAIGL
+115 CRNDYDAIGL

-237 QELSLNDDALMP
+237 QEVALNDDALMP

-259 AMCDELNEMFGLNVS
+259 AMCDELNQMFGLNVS
-274 VDYGSSW
+274 VDYGSTW

-288 QLISEEELGADDSE
+288 QLVSEEELGADTAE

-324 GDVSRLNDDEESGND
+324 GDVSRLNDEEESGSD
-339 DNDNTSSDS
+339 DNGDTSSDS
-348 DVDEPDENCEDDDS
+348 DVDEPDKNCEDDDS
-362 GSEPDDEC
+362 GSESDGECDSDDN
-370 GSNDNTSDEDTSK
+370 SPDEDVS
-383 EDESQSKESETD
+383 EDNESQSE
-395 ESKTEESDA
+395 
-404 EKSEK
+404 
-409 EEPEKEEV
+409 
-417 DTKEV
+417 
-422 DTEEADTKEV
+422 
-432 DTKETDTKEKSKDK
+432 
-446 ESETEESNTK
+446 ESETEET
-456 ETEKEKPE
+456 
-464 NEELEKEKP
+464 
-473 EKEESEKD
+473 
-481 KPEKEEPEK
+481 
-490 EKSEKEEPEK
+490 
-500 EKPEKEKPE
+500 
-509 KEKPEKEKSEKGK
+509 
-522 PEKEKSEKEEVDAED
+522 EKEEVDAED
-537 KPKDKE
+537 EPKDEE
-543 SEQENKEQEPS
+543 SEPKDKEQEPS
-554 SEVSDD
+554 PEESDD
-560 SEDDDKKKKG
+560 SEDDEKKKKG
-570 EKK
+570 ECK

>member
-1 MMLTMANS
+1 MTMADG
-9 KLIPFDFAYCSDK
+9 KLRSFDFSYCSDK
-22 AKVFENYC
+22 DKVFENYC
-30 KYTFTRTQSMFTYE
+30 RYTFTRTQSMFTYE

-95 VANPALNLSKSYK
+95 VANPALNLSKNYE
-108 IGEDCVY
+108 IGVDCVY
-115 CKNDYDAIGL
+115 CKNDYDALGL

-140 LTVRI
+140 LTVRL

-167 KQYLKDLEDGKLGV
+167 KQYLKDLEEGKLGV

-237 QELSLNDDALMP
+237 QEVALNDDALMP

-259 AMCDELNEMFGLNVS
+259 AMCDELNEMFGLSVS
-274 VDYGSSW
+274 VDYGSTW

-288 QLISEEELGADDSE
+288 QLVSEEELGANSTE

-324 GDVSRLNDDEESGND
+324 GDVSRLNEEEESGND
-339 DNDNTSSDS
+339 DNDDTSSDS
-348 DVDEPDENCEDDDS
+348 DVDEPNENCDDDDS
-362 GSEPDDEC
+362 GSESNGECSSDD
-370 GSNDNTSDEDTSK
+370 DTPDEDV
-383 EDESQSKESETD
+383 SETD
-395 ESKTEESDA
+395 ESQ
-404 EKSEK
+404 SE
-409 EEPEKEEV
+409 
-417 DTKEV
+417 
-422 DTEEADTKEV
+422 
-432 DTKETDTKEKSKDK
+432 
-446 ESETEESNTK
+446 ESETEESK
-456 ETEKEKPE
+456 KEETEESKE
-464 NEELEKEKP
+464 
-473 EKEESEKD
+473 
-481 KPEKEEPEK
+481 
-490 EKSEKEEPEK
+490 
-500 EKPEKEKPE
+500 
-509 KEKPEKEKSEKGK
+509 
-522 PEKEKSEKEEVDAED
+522 EEVDAED
-537 KPKDKE
+537 EPKDEE
-543 SEQENKEQEPS
+543 SEPKDDEPKDDEPKNEEQEPS
-554 SEVSDD
+554 PEESDD
-560 SEDDDKKKKG
+560 SEDDEKKG

>member
-1 MMLTMANS
+1 MAS
-9 KLIPFDFAYCSDK
+9 GKLMPFDFTYCSDK
-22 AKVFENYC
+22 TKVFENYC

-83 EPDEYYQPTIYT
+83 ELDEYYQPTIYT
-95 VANPALNLSKSYK
+95 VANPALNLSKTYK

-115 CKNDYDAIGL
+115 CRNDFDAVGL

-167 KQYLKDLEDGKLGV
+167 KQYLKDLEEGKLGV

-237 QELSLNDDALMP
+237 QEVALNDDALMP

-274 VDYGSSW
+274 VDYGSTW

-288 QLISEEELGADDSE
+288 QLISEDELGATDTE

-307 GDESA
+307 GDEAA

-324 GDVSRLNDDEESGND
+324 GDVSRLNDEEESDSD
-339 DNDNTSSDS
+339 DNCNTSSDS
-348 DVDEPDENCEDDDS
+348 DVDEPDENCEDDDTD
-362 GSEPDDEC
+362 SESDGEC
-370 GSNDNTSDEDTSK
+370 GSDDNSQNEDVS
-383 EDESQSKESETD
+383 EDDESQSEESETD
-395 ESKTEESDA
+395 ESEA
-404 EKSEK
+404 E
-409 EEPEKEEV
+409 
-417 DTKEV
+417 
-422 DTEEADTKEV
+422 
-432 DTKETDTKEKSKDK
+432 
-446 ESETEESNTK
+446 ESET
-456 ETEKEKPE
+456 
-464 NEELEKEKP
+464 
-473 EKEESEKD
+473 
-481 KPEKEEPEK
+481 
-490 EKSEKEEPEK
+490 
-500 EKPEKEKPE
+500 
-509 KEKPEKEKSEKGK
+509 
-522 PEKEKSEKEEVDAED
+522 EEVDAED
-537 KPKDKE
+537 EPKDEE
-543 SEQENKEQEPS
+543 SEPKDEEQEPCP
-554 SEVSDD
+554 EDSDD
-560 SEDDDKKKKG
+560 SEDDEKKKKG
-570 EKK
+570 ECK

>member
-1 MMLTMANS
+1 MAS
-9 KLIPFDFAYCSDK
+9 GKLMPFDFDYCSDK
-22 AKVFENYC
+22 KKVFENYC

-83 EPDEYYQPTIYT
+83 ELDEYYQPTIYT
-95 VANPALNLSKSYK
+95 VANPALGLSKSFE
-108 IGEDCVY
+108 IGKDCVY
-115 CKNDYDAIGL
+115 CRNDYDAIGL

-237 QELSLNDDALMP
+237 QEVALNDDALMP

-259 AMCDELNEMFGLNVS
+259 AMCDELNQMFGLNVS
-274 VDYGSSW
+274 VDYGSTW

-288 QLISEEELGADDSE
+288 QLVSEEELGANTAE

-324 GDVSRLNDDEESGND
+324 GDVSRLNDEEESGSD
-339 DNDNTSSDS
+339 DNGDTSSDS
-348 DVDEPDENCEDDDS
+348 DVDEPDEPDENCEDDDS
-362 GSEPDDEC
+362 GSESDGEC
-370 GSNDNTSDEDTSK
+370 GSDDNTPDEDVS
-383 EDESQSKESETD
+383 EDDESQSEESETD
-395 ESKTEESDA
+395 ES
-404 EKSEK
+404 
-409 EEPEKEEV
+409 
-417 DTKEV
+417 
-422 DTEEADTKEV
+422 
-432 DTKETDTKEKSKDK
+432 
-446 ESETEESNTK
+446 ETEES
-456 ETEKEKPE
+456 
-464 NEELEKEKP
+464 
-473 EKEESEKD
+473 ES
-481 KPEKEEPEK
+481 
-490 EKSEKEEPEK
+490 
-500 EKPEKEKPE
+500 
-509 KEKPEKEKSEKGK
+509 
-522 PEKEKSEKEEVDAED
+522 EEVDAED
-537 KPKDKE
+537 EPKDE
-543 SEQENKEQEPS
+543 EQESKDEEQEPS
-554 SEVSDD
+554 PEESDD
-560 SEDDDKKKKG
+560 SEDDEKKKKG
-570 EKK
+570 ECK